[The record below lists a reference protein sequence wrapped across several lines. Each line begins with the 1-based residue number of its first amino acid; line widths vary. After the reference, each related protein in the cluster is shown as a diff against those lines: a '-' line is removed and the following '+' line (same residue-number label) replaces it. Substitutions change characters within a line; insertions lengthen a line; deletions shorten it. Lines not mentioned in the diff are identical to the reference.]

1 MMTRSRCW
9 SGNPS
14 VAEVSGDLTD
24 IPEKWEV
31 IGSRIIHEDDWILTF
46 REDQVIRPG
55 DPEHPLPRL
64 VLDHPGAVA
73 ILAIDDQ
80 ERVRCLRQY
89 RHSSGMR
96 FIELPAG
103 LRDGGEGEDPLDT
116 AKRELREEAEL
127 RAGDWRPLFTT
138 WPTPGF
144 TNEKHWFFLARELTH
159 WDRGDFEM
167 HGEEA
172 ELEHLW
178 VPVEELIEA
187 IFSGRVGDGPV
198 VQAVL
203 AYDALK
209 RRGRL

>member
-1 MMTRSRCW
+1 VTEPVE
-9 SGNPS
+9 GL
-14 VAEVSGDLTD
+14 ADL
-24 IPEKWEV
+24 PESWEV
-31 IGSRIIHEDDWILTF
+31 IDSRIIHQDDWILTF
-46 REDQVIRPG
+46 REDKVLRPG
-55 DPEHPLPRL
+55 HPDEQLPRL

-73 ILAIDDQ
+73 ILAVDAQ

-96 FIELPAG
+96 FVELPAG
-103 LRDGGEGEDPLDT
+103 LRDAGEDEDPLET

-127 RAGDWRPLFTT
+127 RAGDWRHLFTT

-144 TNEKHWFFLARELTH
+144 TNEKHWFYLARDLSH
-159 WDRGDFEM
+159 WDRGDFQM

-172 ELEHLW
+172 ELEHFW
-178 VPVEELIEA
+178 VPMEDLIDG
-187 IFSGRVGDGPV
+187 IFAGRISDGPV

-209 RRGRL
+209 RRGQL

>member
-1 MMTRSRCW
+1 M
-9 SGNPS
+9 PDQPF
-14 VAEVSGDLTD
+14 EVVDLPD
-24 IPEKWEV
+24 SWEV
-31 IGSRIIHEDDWILTF
+31 IDSRVIHQDDWILTF

-55 DPEHPLPRL
+55 HPEQPLPRL

-73 ILAIDDQ
+73 ILAVDDQ
-80 ERVRCLRQY
+80 ERVRCIRQY

-103 LRDGGEGEDPLDT
+103 LRDGGDDEDPLET

-127 RAGDWRPLFTT
+127 SAEQWTHLFTT

-144 TNEKHWFFLARELTH
+144 TNEKHWFYLARGLSH
-159 WDRGDFEM
+159 WDRGDFAM

-172 ELEHLW
+172 ELEHCW
-178 VPVEELIEA
+178 VPIEDLIEA
-187 IFSGRVGDGPV
+187 IFAGRVGDGPV